1 MIRNMAVQ
9 VGLRSPVQTVAAAA
23 HFLPYWTRR
32 TRYYALLISRDAQA
46 LTDDAYDGARSGVYL
61 CIAKCIGL
69 ALAALA
75 GRGHGTVRRDGD
87 TGTAIVL
94 GGT

>member
-46 LTDDAYDGARSGVYL
+46 LTDDAYDGARSGVY
-61 CIAKCIGL
+61 ASRS
-69 ALAALA
+69 AL
-75 GRGHGTVRRDGD
+75 G
-87 TGTAIVL
+87 
-94 GGT
+94 